1 MTQLDQITAN
11 SRAEIE
17 EQKRVI
23 AEAEA
28 KRALAEDDV
37 DRASRIKARLEDLLS
52 WGVEMKGVTD
62 SGCMEWRLWRLKG
75 TDTKEWW
82 STC

>member
-1 MTQLDQITAN
+1 MLVTKPNFDGVFKSFNKLMTQLDQITVN
-11 SRAEIE
+11 SSAEIE

-28 KRALAEDDV
+28 KRASAEGDV

-52 WGVEMKGVTD
+52 
-62 SGCMEWRLWRLKG
+62 
-75 TDTKEWW
+75 
-82 STC
+82 